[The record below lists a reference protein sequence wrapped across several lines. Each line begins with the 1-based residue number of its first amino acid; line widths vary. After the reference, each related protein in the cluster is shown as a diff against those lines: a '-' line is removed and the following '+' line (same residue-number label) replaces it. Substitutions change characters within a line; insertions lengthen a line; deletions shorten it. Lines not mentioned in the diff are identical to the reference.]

1 MKFSNLDIQEI
12 KNSGAAY
19 IPVNLTSINKD
30 NKVET
35 NLLCVHD
42 DKGELGNGKNVVWE
56 ATEAN
61 AAIQLLTAH
70 GNMVNDTKSIL
81 KTLKEKAIN
90 AANDTNTDADRAII
104 QKEVDQAINQIDE
117 NANVT
122 FNGKTLLDGSKNDH
136 VIAPG
141 TYTYLTN
148 ESFADGTESTT
159 NLVDLESKTGGKIG
173 IVPGDQILVSYI
185 KDGQTYTNR
194 DDPAAG
200 VLTVADDT
208 MFGEIFQWNPCANDL
223 DIPDYSN
230 TSLIGKDQFG
240 QNVYTIDGRSA
251 ISYHATNPG
260 LEGQI
265 SGLTICVMDSQG
277 NPKGSTNAIINNFTE
292 TIRAQDPSDDNA
304 LVFQTGTKAN
314 QSVKIGFTDLRATA
328 LGLKGVEKSGSSV
341 CLGDLISISS
351 PNVMAKIKEKA
362 QETFV
367 SSYPVEKDY
376 TKHGQ
381 KGDFGIID
389 YEIHD
394 ALEVGSDGFS
404 INGTKYDKN
413 TTVAQLAEKGIND
426 KNTVCVLDR
435 TVYANGEIH
444 DATDR
449 TSKPIKLPS
458 YYPTLKL
465 YYDLVKTATSEEAM
479 RKNIVN
485 LINSNLDLA
494 IEKCDASLKT
504 DKTKKNEFM
513 KKEVV
518 KLPEL
523 LTFHR
528 NRINSA
534 KSILE
539 SLKTKIDVSKN
550 DIDLKNEF
558 DQAIQQI
565 DENAQQTYNG
575 QTLIDGS
582 KEHYIPSPGT
592 VTSMTNE
599 SLSSSTKNNTRLTQ
613 LTDGDGNSLE
623 IDSTDTITVSYVMDG
638 KTYTGSAQVGT
649 TRLDKIFDA
658 TNVGK
663 SDLVVRKPLDDTVG
677 EDEFGQTIKNPS
689 GKVALTVQS
698 QHFGVDGQIAGLT
711 ITFQDKYGTA
721 KDKAN
726 ALFEHLS
733 TTVCA
738 KDPSEDHSISINK
751 SGKEMKVSF
760 SDLTSRGL
768 GFGSLNTSESLF
780 PTMPDYASQKISE
793 DLRSVKAQ
801 NANGET
807 KTLDVT
813 NFTYLNLYDK
823 INNEHL
829 VFDNML
835 FLNAS
840 NQSIAVTAGDIIAK
854 MLVIKAIKEKH
865 YMKANA
871 SMIDSAIKKCD
882 MALEDNDRYCKEYF
896 AL

>member
-122 FNGKTLLDGSKNDH
+122 FNGKTLLDGSKNSTVLSHGTCTTFVNQSLEMGTDSYNTPLTDMNERNGNSLGIH
-136 VIAPG
+136 VGDTITVAYVQNGETATHSQVVGEDTVMQDLFYGWDKMIIGAAYNADNPSYIG
-141 TYTYLTN
+141 QNQYGEEVYT
-148 ESFADGTESTT
+148 ADG
-159 NLVDLESKTGGKIG
+159 
-173 IVPGDQILVSYI
+173 
-185 KDGQTYTNR
+185 KDAVVYQ
-194 DDPAAG
+194 AA
-200 VLTVADDT
+200 
-208 MFGEIFQWNPCANDL
+208 F
-223 DIPDYSN
+223 
-230 TSLIGKDQFG
+230 
-240 QNVYTIDGRSA
+240 
-251 ISYHATNPG
+251 PG
-260 LEGQI
+260 LEHQV
-265 SGLTICVMDSQG
+265 SGLTFQVTRSDGTVNKTASG
-277 NPKGSTNAIINNFTE
+277 KLGEFKE
-292 TIRAQDPSDDNA
+292 VIRAQDPSDDNA

-314 QSVKIGFTDLRATA
+314 QSVKVGFTDLRATA

-513 KKEVV
+513 KK
-518 KLPEL
+518 
-523 LTFHR
+523 R
-528 NRINSA
+528 SR
-534 KSILE
+534 
-539 SLKTKIDVSKN
+539 KTPGTSD
-550 DIDLKNEF
+550 
-558 DQAIQQI
+558 
-565 DENAQQTYNG
+565 
-575 QTLIDGS
+575 
-582 KEHYIPSPGT
+582 IPS
-592 VTSMTNE
+592 E
-599 SLSSSTKNNTRLTQ
+599 SN
-613 LTDGDGNSLE
+613 
-623 IDSTDTITVSYVMDG
+623 
-638 KTYTGSAQVGT
+638 
-649 TRLDKIFDA
+649 
-658 TNVGK
+658 
-663 SDLVVRKPLDDTVG
+663 
-677 EDEFGQTIKNPS
+677 
-689 GKVALTVQS
+689 
-698 QHFGVDGQIAGLT
+698 
-711 ITFQDKYGTA
+711 
-721 KDKAN
+721 
-726 ALFEHLS
+726 
-733 TTVCA
+733 
-738 KDPSEDHSISINK
+738 
-751 SGKEMKVSF
+751 
-760 SDLTSRGL
+760 
-768 GFGSLNTSESLF
+768 
-780 PTMPDYASQKISE
+780 
-793 DLRSVKAQ
+793 
-801 NANGET
+801 
-807 KTLDVT
+807 
-813 NFTYLNLYDK
+813 
-823 INNEHL
+823 
-829 VFDNML
+829 
-835 FLNAS
+835 
-840 NQSIAVTAGDIIAK
+840 
-854 MLVIKAIKEKH
+854 
-865 YMKANA
+865 
-871 SMIDSAIKKCD
+871 
-882 MALEDNDRYCKEYF
+882 
-896 AL
+896 